1 MEVEELPKDVAA
13 GHDVQLERAVAIVME
28 QLKEH
33 PVTMPPIPS
42 YPNYHEQDDL
52 GHR

>member
-1 MEVEELPKDVAA
+1 
-13 GHDVQLERAVAIVME
+13 ME

-33 PVTMPPIPS
+33 PVTAPPIPS